1 MNRVSII
8 GFGRFGAMLHSL
20 LSKGFEVDVFDKNSI
35 DNSDV
40 NEVSLEDALQNET
53 IFIAVPIRDFEN
65 LVKDI
70 SKKISSGKT
79 VIDVCS
85 VKVFPKKVML
95 DNLSDETDII
105 ATHPLFGPDSL
116 KDSGSVMTMES
127 VRNTFGRYDFWKNY
141 FESQNISIEEI
152 SAEEHDMMAARSQG
166 LTHFVGRVIDDFGT
180 NQTRIDTEGYKA
192 LHKLVNQTCNDT
204 WELFEDIQNFN
215 PFTEKMISELN
226 ESFEKISEI
235 IEK

>member
-95 DNLSDETDII
+95 DNLSNETDII

-204 WELFEDIQNFN
+204 WELFEDIQNYN
-215 PFTEKMISELN
+215 PYTEKMISELN
-226 ESFEKISEI
+226 VSFKKISEI

>member
-95 DNLSDETDII
+95 DNLSNETDII

-127 VRNTFGRYDFWKNY
+127 VRNTFGRYDFWKN
-141 FESQNISIEEI
+141 
-152 SAEEHDMMAARSQG
+152 
-166 LTHFVGRVIDDFGT
+166 
-180 NQTRIDTEGYKA
+180 
-192 LHKLVNQTCNDT
+192 
-204 WELFEDIQNFN
+204 
-215 PFTEKMISELN
+215 
-226 ESFEKISEI
+226 
-235 IEK
+235 

>member
-40 NEVSLEDALQNET
+40 NKVSLEDALQNET

-95 DNLSDETDII
+95 DNLSNETDII

-152 SAEEHDMMAARSQG
+152 SNITGWDKWFLEQ
-166 LTHFVGRVIDDFGT
+166 I
-180 NQTRIDTEGYKA
+180 
-192 LHKLVNQTCNDT
+192 
-204 WELFEDIQNFN
+204 
-215 PFTEKMISELN
+215 
-226 ESFEKISEI
+226 
-235 IEK
+235 

>member
-95 DNLSDETDII
+95 DNLSNETDII

-116 KDSGSVMTMES
+116 KDSGS
-127 VRNTFGRYDFWKNY
+127 GYDNGIRAKYFWK
-141 FESQNISIEEI
+141 I
-152 SAEEHDMMAARSQG
+152 
-166 LTHFVGRVIDDFGT
+166 
-180 NQTRIDTEGYKA
+180 
-192 LHKLVNQTCNDT
+192 
-204 WELFEDIQNFN
+204 
-215 PFTEKMISELN
+215 
-226 ESFEKISEI
+226 
-235 IEK
+235 

>member
-40 NEVSLEDALQNET
+40 NEVSLEDALGNET

-70 SKKISSGKT
+70 TKKISSGKT

-95 DNLSDETDII
+95 DNLSNETDII

-141 FESQNISIEEI
+141 FESQNILIEEI
-152 SAEEHDMMAARSQG
+152 TAEEHDMMAARSQG

>member
-95 DNLSDETDII
+95 DNLSNETDII

-127 VRNTFGRYDFWKNY
+127 VRNTFAVSY
-141 FESQNISIEEI
+141 
-152 SAEEHDMMAARSQG
+152 
-166 LTHFVGRVIDDFGT
+166 THLRAHETV
-180 NQTRIDTEGYKA
+180 
-192 LHKLVNQTCNDT
+192 
-204 WELFEDIQNFN
+204 
-215 PFTEKMISELN
+215 
-226 ESFEKISEI
+226 
-235 IEK
+235 

>member
-65 LVKDI
+65 LVKKI

-95 DNLSDETDII
+95 DNLSNETDII

-141 FESQNISIEEI
+141 FESQNILIEEI

-235 IEK
+235 IDK

>member
-65 LVKDI
+65 LVKEI

-95 DNLSDETDII
+95 DNLSNETDII

-127 VRNTFGRYDFWKNY
+127 VRNTLGRYDFWKNY

-235 IEK
+235 IDK